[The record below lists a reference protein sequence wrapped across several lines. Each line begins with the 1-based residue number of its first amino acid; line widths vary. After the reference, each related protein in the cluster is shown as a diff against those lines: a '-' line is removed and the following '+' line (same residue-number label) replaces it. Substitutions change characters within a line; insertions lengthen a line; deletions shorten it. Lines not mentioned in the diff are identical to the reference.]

1 MTPAVIYMQ
10 RVWDIHWDPKVS
22 IFVDTPQLKFNKT
35 PKGYVPVLR
44 IPNASAPASPI
55 KSDYAGIYVPGQTY
69 DALEWVDVQSG
80 TAAGAYICTKDGNT
94 NAPITGID
102 WVQFSALPQW
112 F

>member
-1 MTPAVIYMQ
+1 MQ
-10 RVWDIHWDPKVS
+10 KVWDINWDPRTS

-44 IPNASAPASPI
+44 IPPGSAPATQSE
-55 KSDYAGIYVPGQTY
+55 SDYAGIYVSGQTY
-69 DALEWVDVQSG
+69 DAMQWVVVQTG
-80 TAAGAYICTKDGNT
+80 VAAGAYISTADGNK
-94 NAPITGID
+94 NNPITGIN